1 MQFQGGVLDRTP
13 VFHIQLPQDGADVG
27 FHGGEF
33 DAKKLPDLRVALV
46 VAQQPQH
53 VQLRRGKRFR
63 QVPPEAQ
70 EVRVLRR
77 LFPGGGDEAVQESR
91 VSRPAALFQQGQMR

>member
-46 VAQQPQH
+46 VAQ
-53 VQLRRGKRFR
+53 
-63 QVPPEAQ
+63 
-70 EVRVLRR
+70 
-77 LFPGGGDEAVQESR
+77 
-91 VSRPAALFQQGQMR
+91 